1 MPAYTGP
8 EGPEAAGTTQ
18 MGPIYRTKRD
28 HPVLSSRHHHR
39 VITIPLPRRE
49 RLQTETGPVLRLSF
63 PGRNLSVFET
73 SSQPLPAKP
82 AEPLFAYGI
91 TTELYAN
98 LKLGLLEK
106 YYNRANDS

>member
-28 HPVLSSRHHHR
+28 HPVLSSRHHYR

-49 RLQTETGPVLRLSF
+49 GLQPATGPVLRLSL
-63 PGRNLSVFET
+63 PGCILSVFAT
-73 SSQPLPAKP
+73 PSQPLPAKP
-82 AEPLFAYGI
+82 AEFLFAYGI
-91 TTELYAN
+91 NTEFYAN
-98 LKLGLLEK
+98 LKLSLL
-106 YYNRANDS
+106 